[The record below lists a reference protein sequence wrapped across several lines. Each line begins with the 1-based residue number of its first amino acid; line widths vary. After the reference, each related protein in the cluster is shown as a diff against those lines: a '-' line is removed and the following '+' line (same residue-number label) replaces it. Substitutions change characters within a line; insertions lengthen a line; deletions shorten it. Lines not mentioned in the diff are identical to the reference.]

1 MWRTAR
7 LRDMLM
13 ALSMCFCSWNPSKDK
28 RSKNI
33 IFRISLK
40 SLSRKAMPGWRIFN
54 LKINKQKL
62 VFWGST
68 PTYLKDSKKSMS
80 VVLKMMFK
88 MMKMKKRKTKRT
100 ILMMSMIWMLSQI
113 ASPIPVSI
121 LKEKTI
127 LSMEKIF

>member
-1 MWRTAR
+1 M
-7 LRDMLM
+7 
-13 ALSMCFCSWNPSKDK
+13 
-28 RSKNI
+28 
-33 IFRISLK
+33 
-40 SLSRKAMPGWRIFN
+40 
-54 LKINKQKL
+54 
-62 VFWGST
+62 
-68 PTYLKDSKKSMS
+68 KDSKKSMS